1 MTAGNFCQCRFR
13 LPLIPL
19 RLLVRSPDD
28 SCSGHAAFFTCK
40 HYCTSLSANMTGA
53 SALLCTRRFSFT
65 VRAPGQSIQSFTT
78 PISFKLSCW
87 FAAKRTLLSTE
98 FFTAAPNCIWP
109 TTDHGLFSRC
119 QGRQVQTLLGIV
131 KAIECLL
138 GNQQLVAIA
147 LAQCLWVILQPFLQ
161 VLALGEAEVA
171 EAFYSQR
178 VDAVG

>member
-1 MTAGNFCQCRFR
+1 ISFVTGVGSLGWKAIRDRLSPPRQPFCRFLCFKLGHKLKQFPDSWTSNGDLVLEVDSVQFCQCHFR

-65 VRAPGQSIQSFTT
+65 VRAPGQSTQSFTT

-87 FAAKRTLLSTE
+87 FAAKRALLSTE
-98 FFTAAPNCIWP
+98 FFAAAPN
-109 TTDHGLFSRC
+109 
-119 QGRQVQTLLGIV
+119 
-131 KAIECLL
+131 
-138 GNQQLVAIA
+138 
-147 LAQCLWVILQPFLQ
+147 
-161 VLALGEAEVA
+161 
-171 EAFYSQR
+171 
-178 VDAVG
+178 

>member
-65 VRAPGQSIQSFTT
+65 VRAPGQSTQSFTT

-87 FAAKRTLLSTE
+87 FAAKRALLSTE
-98 FFTAAPNCIWP
+98 FFAAAPNCIWP
-109 TTDHGLFSRC
+109 TTGHGLFPTVRADRSR
-119 QGRQVQTLLGIV
+119 RSRVSSKPSNAFWI
-131 KAIECLL
+131 IS
-138 GNQQLVAIA
+138 NSSPSP
-147 LAQCLWVILQPFLQ
+147 WVN
-161 VLALGEAEVA
+161 AWG
-171 EAFYSQR
+171 
-178 VDAVG
+178 